1 MFFLIFNYVDSAAH
15 YHMQSF
21 VEMVSNVMLLITVVF
36 GGVLSV
42 GGGVWERLHSVHVM
56 NSSSPEPVWYNTAQ
70 QCFT

>member
-1 MFFLIFNYVDSAAH
+1 MHYVDVDSAAH
-15 YHMQSF
+15 YHLRSCAQ
-21 VEMVSNVMLLITVVF
+21 MVSNMMLLITVVF

-56 NSSSPEPVWYNTAQ
+56 NSSSPEPVWYKTVQ

>member
-1 MFFLIFNYVDSAAH
+1 MHYIDVESTAH
-15 YHMQSF
+15 YHMQSCA
-21 VEMVSNVMLLITVVF
+21 EMVSNVMLLITVVL

-56 NSSSPEPVWYNTAQ
+56 NSASPESVWYNTGQ